1 MDVWMDRGGIHIYIS
16 EAWKREKKKNLVNGI
31 SADAQKDA
39 ALPPGGVPKDP
50 REASIGVKATP
61 LDRNGKKG
69 EGCVGEG
76 LEVNLEVRG

>member
-1 MDVWMDRGGIHIYIS
+1 MGY
-16 EAWKREKKKNLVNGI
+16 REG
-31 SADAQKDA
+31 ADAQKDA

-61 LDRNGKKG
+61 LDRDGKKRG
-69 EGCVGEG
+69 GRVCGGEG

>member
-1 MDVWMDRGGIHIYIS
+1 MGY
-16 EAWKREKKKNLVNGI
+16 REG
-31 SADAQKDA
+31 ADAQKDA

-69 EGCVGEG
+69 EGCVREG